1 MIARSIALS
10 CVLTAVSCSEPRP
23 RTQDRP
29 EQPSPGAPPA
39 AALAGVPTDPDQ
51 LLREGFSFPE
61 PPTLPPDDE
70 QGRPPPV
77 DPSLRPYTFTIEDHG
92 GEEGVDICPPSRD
105 HRFQLD
111 GRSYV
116 YRLMDPPGTYEGMV
130 LPAWPQFVP
139 QHSGQLPPTKRI
151 VRYAATVNARGLRG
165 ERIYA
170 TQAPAETYRVGV
182 IGTGVTFGEGVEDDQ
197 VYAVQLEELLNRAP
211 PAELRFEVINFGVSS
226 TTTDMAAGL
235 LLRHDADYAPDA
247 WIIAFGVN
255 DALPMFG
262 RPIETFRADLDHLVA
277 TVERLGKTTLFL
289 VEPANTFYPWMA
301 EYEAYMQVFRR
312 ELGGRMPV
320 LDAAGL
326 LDCHELADGLRLEQ
340 VDALQRLVRYRGGQ
354 PQILLE
360 VPFTPAAGRPSVS
373 QEVYDYLDDHQVF
386 LRTFITDVH
395 MNAYGHRVL
404 AEALGEWLTASV
416 RGAPPPNLG
425 ARACGWLPVEP
436 SD

>member
-1 MIARSIALS
+1 MF
-10 CVLTAVSCSEPRP
+10 TASCSDPGPSGLQAEPRTGQP
-23 RTQDRP
+23 P
-29 EQPSPGAPPA
+29 EEVPA
-39 AALAGVPTDPDQ
+39 ATELPGVPSDPGQ
-51 LLREGFSFPE
+51 LLREGFTFPE
-61 PPTLPPDDE
+61 PPALPPDDE
-70 QGRPPPV
+70 RGRPPPV

-92 GEEGVDICPPSRD
+92 GEAGVDICPPSRD
-105 HRFQLD
+105 HSFQSG

-170 TQAPAETYRVGV
+170 AQAPAGTFRVGV

-197 VYAVQLEELLNRAP
+197 VYPVQLEELLNRAP
-211 PAELRFEVINFGVSS
+211 PEDLRFEVINFGVSS

-277 TVERLGKTTLFL
+277 TVEGLDKTTLFL

-312 ELGGRMPV
+312 EVGGRMPV

-340 VDALQRLVRYRGGQ
+340 REDSQRLVRYRDGQ

-360 VPFTPAAGRPSVS
+360 VPFTPVAGRPSVS
-373 QEVYDYLDDHQVF
+373 QVVYDYLDEHEVF

-404 AEALGEWLTASV
+404 AEALGEWLSAGV
-416 RGAPPPNLG
+416 RGEPRPDMQ
-425 ARACGWLPVEP
+425 ARACGWLPAGA